1 MIGTMAFYTFNKN
14 NIFLCINIRRREMN
28 TNINIYNN
36 NNINEIINLP
46 THKYSINVFK
56 VTLKIVATEICF
68 NITFT

>member
-1 MIGTMAFYTFNKN
+1 
-14 NIFLCINIRRREMN
+14 MN